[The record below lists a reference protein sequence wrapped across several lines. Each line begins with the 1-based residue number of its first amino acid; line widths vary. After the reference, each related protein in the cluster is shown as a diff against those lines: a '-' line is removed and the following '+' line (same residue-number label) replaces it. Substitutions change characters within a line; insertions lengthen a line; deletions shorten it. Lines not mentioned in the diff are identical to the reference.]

1 MYIFRMVIPFS
12 GSPLRFQLDTT
23 RVGRCSSIKYIEY
36 AKVKLSLKFKPR
48 AFVLMDL
55 TSPNGTTS
63 RLLYKRQFDAITRRM
78 YYNNLVV
85 SSLHYWGEDPN
96 GNWSFL
102 FQNSRPWFRTN
113 GKDINAM
120 FDSSK

>member
-1 MYIFRMVIPFS
+1 MVIPFS

-55 TSPNGTTS
+55 TSPSGTTS
-63 RLLYKRQFDAITRRM
+63 RLLYKRPFDAITQRM

-85 SSLHYWGEDPN
+85 SSLHYWGEDPS
-96 GNWSFL
+96 GRWSVL
-102 FQNSRPWFRTN
+102 LRIPRNLIRQI
-113 GKDINAM
+113 GKDINAT
-120 FDSSK
+120 FNSSKWNLS